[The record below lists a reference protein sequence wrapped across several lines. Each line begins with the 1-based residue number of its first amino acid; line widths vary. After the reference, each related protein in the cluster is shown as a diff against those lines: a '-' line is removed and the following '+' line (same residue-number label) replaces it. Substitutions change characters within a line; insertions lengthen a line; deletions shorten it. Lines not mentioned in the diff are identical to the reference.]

1 MTRGSIR
8 KKDGYYYYSFEIGRK
23 DGKRRRIERSA
34 GASKQTAEKLLR
46 QALSEYESGDQVPV
60 ESNMS
65 TEEYF
70 RFWYENY
77 VVTNLKENTQKNY
90 LGILDNHLIPKF
102 GIYKIKSVNLAMIQ
116 AYLNQLGES
125 SLSKHTCEII
135 QTVLRKAFKMAVF
148 PYQLIKQNPTIYTQF
163 PQYNE
168 DRTYTREK
176 LKIISMDQFEQILA
190 ITPKAN
196 PVYMPIQIAFNT
208 GMRRGEVC
216 GLQWDC
222 VNFDKQTIQVKRN
235 MQQYGKADWKLET
248 PKTQAGYRKIVIGP
262 TLINI
267 LKEQKKHQM
276 EQRFRYGEFY
286 YESNFICTKENR
298 KPVLPNSVKYYCA
311 EIQKKLG
318 FPFSFHSL
326 RHTHATMLLENGA
339 KMKEVQH
346 RLGHAKITT
355 TMDTYSHVTRKMQ
368 NQTVNIFEKMLKQSK
383 DEG

>member
-1 MTRGSIR
+1 
-8 KKDGYYYYSFEIGRK
+8 
-23 DGKRRRIERSA
+23 
-34 GASKQTAEKLLR
+34 
-46 QALSEYESGDQVPV
+46 
-60 ESNMS
+60 MS